1 MAMNISINKA
11 LVFMISIKNY
21 SCHSVFNKKNI
32 STFDV
37 LTFMQMCSD
46 GNKFWQIINTSGN
59 GCVQVRKVFDKWL
72 CKKSPADCH
81 EHKPVQKNSRQTV
94 EKGHVSNIV
103 NEVIRTILSLL
114 IFFFTK
120 NFRALKMRH
129 KQKPTNKTKISRN

>member
-37 LTFMQMCSD
+37 LTFKQMCSD
-46 GNKFWQIINTSGN
+46 ENKFWQIINTSGN
-59 GCVQVRKVFDKWL
+59 GCVQVRNVFDKWL

-94 EKGHVSNIV
+94 EKGHVSSIV

-114 IFFFTK
+114 IFFFLPK
-120 NFRALKMRH
+120 NFGHLKCVISKNQPT
-129 KQKPTNKTKISRN
+129 KQK

>member
-37 LTFMQMCSD
+37 LTFKQMCSD
-46 GNKFWQIINTSGN
+46 ENKFWQIINTSGN

-94 EKGHVSNIV
+94 EKGHVSSIV

-114 IFFFTK
+114 IFFFLPK
-120 NFRALKMRH
+120 NFGHLKCVISKNQPT
-129 KQKPTNKTKISRN
+129 KQK

>member
-11 LVFMISIKNY
+11 LVFMNLIKNY

-37 LTFMQMCSD
+37 LTFIQMCSD
-46 GNKFWQIINTSGN
+46 ENKFWQIINTSGN

-94 EKGHVSNIV
+94 EKGHVSSIV

-114 IFFFTK
+114 IFFFY
-120 NFRALKMRH
+120 
-129 KQKPTNKTKISRN
+129 QKISGT